1 MDQLFTTFGVNWK
14 LLVMQAVNFG
24 LLLLVLWKYVYT
36 PVLKLIDER
45 REQIAEGVR
54 TAEAADRRLADADE
68 EGKQLVGAAAKEG
81 EGLVAAARL
90 RADERAQEIVKSAEA
105 KAAASLAEAVQRAE
119 EAQRKAMQE
128 SEKEITRA
136 AMLAA
141 EKILAQK

>member
-1 MDQLFTTFGVNWK
+1 MTELFTTFGVNWK

-54 TAEAADRRLADADE
+54 TAEAATRRLAEADTE
-68 EGKQLVGAAAKEG
+68 AKGLVGAAAKDG
-81 EGLVAAARL
+81 EALVASARL
-90 RADERAQEIVKSAEA
+90 RADEKAQEILKSAEA
-105 KAAASLAEAVQRAE
+105 KATQALADATLRAE
-119 EAQRKAMQE
+119 ETKRKALQE

-141 EKILAQK
+141 EKILAHK